1 MSAVRFLVLVC
12 SVLLALPPGWCCYF
26 PGCKPSAENASTC
39 PDQVRTCCK
48 HRAHPTPSNQE
59 PEPKQPFNCPCD
71 ERLSTPVEHS
81 QAWALDLSLPTFVAP
96 VATIPEQLITNRYA
110 GFLGE
115 TSSLA
120 AEPPHHLLNCLWL
133 C

>member
-1 MSAVRFLVLVC
+1 MSAVRFLVLAC

-26 PGCKPSAENASTC
+26 PICRPSAENASAGT
-39 PDQVRTCCK
+39 DQVRTCCK
-48 HRAHPTPSNQE
+48 HHAHPSPSNQE

-96 VATIPEQLITNRYA
+96 VATIPELITNRYA

-120 AEPPHHLLNCLWL
+120 AEPPLHLLNCLWL